1 LSTIESLQNRTR
13 DDEAVFKE
21 LGRLSDL
28 LLGGDKDCPDG
39 VATASPPKPTA
50 APLPSPAP
58 AAPPPPPAATPALP
72 AAVAVHLM
80 DLPPPHPQATV
91 SHNGLP
97 HTSVAVTFG
106 PTGAATVAVTG
117 LAPSVYDLS
126 TLCLDVAAHAIKVS
140 FAAPVG
146 SSSSSTSGQPQ
157 QAELHVAFTRPLKKD
172 TAHAAVSKKKGTLTV
187 TVDT

>member
-1 LSTIESLQNRTR
+1 V
-13 DDEAVFKE
+13 AKE

-28 LLGGDKDCPDG
+28 LLGGDKDKDCPGG
-39 VATASPPKPTA
+39 VDTANAPTPPA

-58 AAPPPPPAATPALP
+58 AVPLPLPPPTAAPTLP
-72 AAVAVHLM
+72 AAVDV
-80 DLPPPHPQATV
+80 PPPHPQATV

-117 LAPSVYDLS
+117 LDPSVYDLS

-146 SSSSSTSGQPQ
+146 SSSSAGGQPQ

>member
-1 LSTIESLQNRTR
+1 MQNRAR
-13 DDEAVFKE
+13 DDEAVAKE

-28 LLGGDKDCPDG
+28 LLGGDKDCPGG
-39 VATASPPKPTA
+39 VDTASPPTPPA

-58 AAPPPPPAATPALP
+58 AVPLPLPPPAATPALP
-72 AAVAVHLM
+72 AAVAV

-91 SHNGLP
+91 KHNGLP

-106 PTGAATVAVTG
+106 PTGAATVAVAG
-117 LAPSVYDLS
+117 LDPSVYDLS
-126 TLCLDVAAHAIKVS
+126 TLCLDVAPHAIKVS

-172 TAHAAVSKKKGTLTV
+172 TAHAFVSKKKGTLTV